1 MADSAGANNRLL
13 YRTLFVINQLVELKF
28 RRVFANLITVHLF
41 IQGATIGYTDA
52 LYTTCNCGMYS
63 TPRLVYELEPVVLV
77 CG

>member
-28 RRVFANLITVHLF
+28 RRVFANLITVHSF
-41 IQGATIGYTDA
+41 IQGATIGYTYA
-52 LYTTCNCGMYS
+52 LYTCNCDMYS